1 MIKRTIIFLVCL
13 TLTYSAVGQAR
24 EVRIDWDYAGTA
36 FPEFVV
42 QTEARN
48 PVRFYFKEEWIK
60 DLAMPDMGKEPLL
73 SELLGRL
80 FSGRG
85 LWYMFDN
92 SNIII
97 TKDYRV
103 KTFASE
109 IITSDSWLTPREDH
123 DEDERPV
130 ASEYVIYEIGNPS
143 EKGRTGSTSI
153 TGYVRDRSTG
163 EALNGVTVFIAE
175 LAQGT
180 ATDANG
186 FYVVNL
192 PRGSY
197 NIRFSFLGMKE
208 ANITARV
215 YGGGRLDIDMA
226 EDYIPI
232 EGAVITAR
240 KNDALR
246 RLETGVEMVNMAT
259 FRLMPSSLGETDI
272 FKNILILP
280 GIKTVGE
287 ASQGFNVRGGASDQN
302 LILLYGVPLF
312 NPSHFFGFFT
322 SVNSDVIRD
331 LQLYKGGMPARYGGR
346 LSSVMDIIPRDA
358 GNREFTGK
366 AGISPIAAHIT
377 LDIPLIKEKMSA
389 LVAARSTY
397 SNWVMNIVDYPLL
410 NRSRASF
417 QDLNAR
423 IVWKPDGKNSLE
435 LSGYQSLDAF
445 RLNSDTTY
453 SYSNTIASLRW
464 NRSLDGSKKLSVTA
478 ATSNYRY
485 NVSSISV
492 MEKAFDLNYNI
503 SFTNLKADLN
513 WAAGSI
519 HELNAGAEMGFYSVL
534 PGNFQPADRQSLV
547 RPETIGQEMALE
559 NALWIEDRM
568 NLSERFSLS
577 LGLRY
582 SLFLALGP
590 GSVRLYEPGLPRSG
604 ATIND
609 TLTFGPGTVLK
620 TWSGPEPRVS
630 FNYMISDASSLKLN
644 YTRTR
649 QYLHLLTNSVSIAPT
664 DTWKMSDY
672 YLSPQVANQYSAGF
686 YRTIP
691 WNNLELSAEIYFKPI
706 RNMIDF
712 KAGTVLTMNESIEKD
727 IVNVEG
733 RAYGIELM
741 FRKSYGKITWHC
753 SYTYSRIMLRTLS
766 EFESESVNS
775 GKWFPASYDKP
786 HDLSASLN
794 YTISRRLNF
803 ALSYVYNT
811 GRPITYPTGYYESG
825 GLPVIHYSDR
835 NKYRIP
841 DYSRMDGSLR
851 LKGNL
856 KSKKLMNPSW
866 TFSCYNLLSRPN
878 VYSEYFI
885 INGKTVNAYR
895 LSVFA
900 RAIPT
905 VTYSFDF

>member
-1 MIKRTIIFLVCL
+1 MCL
-13 TLTYSAVGQAR
+13 ALTSHAGSQSWG
-24 EVRIDWDYAGTA
+24 VRVSWDYAGTG
-36 FPEFVV
+36 FGEFVA

-48 PVRFYFKEEWIK
+48 AVRFFYKEEWTEG
-60 DLAMPDMGKEPLL
+60 LVMPDIGENPLL

-85 LWYMFDN
+85 LWYMLDN

-97 TKDYRV
+97 TKDYMV
-103 KTFASE
+103 KPFASDAV
-109 IITSDSWLTPREDH
+109 TTDSWLTPQDSR

-130 ASEYVIYEIGNPS
+130 TSEYVIYEIGNPA

-186 FYVVNL
+186 FYLVNL

-197 NIRFSFLGMKE
+197 SIRFSFLGMKE

-226 EDYIPI
+226 EDYFPI

-280 GIKTVGE
+280 GVKTVGE

-322 SVNSDVIRD
+322 SVNSDIIRD
-331 LQLYKGGMPARYGGR
+331 LHLYKGGIPARYGGR
-346 LSSVMDIIPRDA
+346 LSSVMDILPRDA
-358 GNREFTGK
+358 GNREFSGK

-389 LVAARSTY
+389 LIAARSTY

-410 NRSRASF
+410 NKSRAAF

-423 IVWKPDGKNSLE
+423 ITWKPDDKNSLE
-435 LSGYQSLDAF
+435 LSGYQSRDAF

-453 SYSNTIASLRW
+453 NYSNTIASLRW
-464 NRSLDGSKKLSVTA
+464 NRSLAGSAKLSVAA
-478 ATSNYRY
+478 ATSNYKY

-492 MEKAFDLNYNI
+492 VEKAFDLYYNM
-503 SFTNLKADLN
+503 SYTNLKADLT
-513 WAAGSI
+513 WSAGSV
-519 HELNAGAEMGFYSVL
+519 HELEAGAEMGYYSVL
-534 PGNFQPADRQSLV
+534 PGNYQPADEQSLV
-547 RPETIGQEMALE
+547 RPEMIGRERSLE
-559 NALWIEDRM
+559 NAVWIEDRIT
-568 NLSERFSLS
+568 LSEKLSFSI
-577 LGLRY
+577 GLRY

-590 GSVRLYEPGLPRSG
+590 GSVRLYEPGLPMSG

-609 TLTFGPGTVLK
+609 TLTFGPGSILK
-620 TWSGPEPRVS
+620 TWSGPEPRAS
-630 FNYMISDASSLKLN
+630 FNYMISNASSLKLN

-649 QYLHLLTNSVSIAPT
+649 QHLHLLTNSASISPT

-672 YLSPQVANQYSAGF
+672 YLSPQTADQYSAGF
-686 YRTIP
+686 YHTIP

-733 RAYGIELM
+733 RAYGVELM
-741 FRKSYGKITWHC
+741 FRKSYGKITWHLG
-753 SYTYSRIMLRTLS
+753 YTYSRILLRSLS

-786 HDLSASLN
+786 HDLSMSLN
-794 YTISRRLNF
+794 YTITRRLNL

-811 GRPITYPTGYYESG
+811 GRPITYPIGYYESG
-825 GLPVIHYSDR
+825 GLPVIHYSER
-835 NKYRIP
+835 NKYRVP
-841 DYSRMDGSLR
+841 DYSRMDCSLR

-878 VYSEYFI
+878 VYSEYFV
-885 INGKTVNAYR
+885 INGKTIRAYR